1 MLKKP
6 LNELRHFIE
15 AFPASFIQ
23 GFVDSE
29 GSIPVAVCKANGR
42 IWLQPSIA
50 ITNCDLELLEF
61 TKNLLK
67 SHFDIESRIKPS
79 HMKGS
84 VVIKDGKISIRTK
97 DAFDLKIYGIENLKQ
112 FYEKLNFTIE
122 RKQQKLK
129 DIIDIFNIHKP
140 VDRVNVW
147 LNMYEKH
154 NKRWVKKNWVK

>member
-1 MLKKP
+1 
-6 LNELRHFIE
+6 
-15 AFPASFIQ
+15 
-23 GFVDSE
+23 
-29 GSIPVAVCKANGR
+29 
-42 IWLQPSIA
+42 
-50 ITNCDLELLEF
+50 
-61 TKNLLK
+61 
-67 SHFDIESRIKPS
+67 
-79 HMKGS
+79 MKGS